1 MTESAN
7 LRARL
12 SLGPRRKARE
22 FALLGVYESLINES
36 ADFAAIDT
44 NLLSVITDEGSPV
57 AGCDLTS
64 EDFDQCDQEFYRDI
78 LDGVIKG
85 KQELLDTLSR
95 HLDRDPQRL
104 SVVERACL
112 MIGTWEMKNCPQ
124 IPYRVVIN
132 EAVELCKVFGAD
144 RGYKLVNGVLDK
156 VAGEL
161 RPAEHQA

>member
-12 SLGPRRKARE
+12 SQGPRRKARE

-36 ADFAAIDT
+36 ADFAAIDA

-57 AGCDLTS
+57 AGC
-64 EDFDQCDQEFYRDI
+64 EDFAQCDQQFYRDI

-85 KQELLDTLSR
+85 KNELLETIGR

-112 MIGTWEMKNCPQ
+112 MIGTWELKNCPQ

-132 EAVELCKVFGAD
+132 EAVELCKLFGAD

-156 VAGEL
+156 VAEEL
-161 RPAEHQA
+161 RSVEHKA

>member
-12 SLGPRRKARE
+12 SQGPRRKARE
-22 FALLGVYESLINES
+22 FALLGVYESLINET
-36 ADFAAIDT
+36 ADFAAIDA
-44 NLLSVITDEGSPV
+44 NLLSVISDEGGAV

-64 EDFDQCDQEFYRDI
+64 DDFVHCDQQFYRDI
-78 LDGVIKG
+78 LDGVMKG
-85 KQELLDTLSR
+85 KTELLEIIGR

-112 MIGTWEMKNCPQ
+112 MIGTWEMINCPQ

-156 VAGEL
+156 IASEL
-161 RPAEHQA
+161 RPSEHKA

>member
-12 SLGPRRKARE
+12 SQGPRRKARE

-36 ADFAAIDT
+36 ADFAAIDA

-64 EDFDQCDQEFYRDI
+64 EDFAQCDQQFYRDI
-78 LDGVIKG
+78 LDGVG
-85 KQELLDTLSR
+85 KNELLETIGR

-112 MIGTWEMKNCPQ
+112 MIGTWELKNCPQ

-156 VAGEL
+156 VAEEL
-161 RPAEHQA
+161 RSVEHKA

>member
-7 LRARL
+7 LRSRL

-36 ADFAAIDT
+36 ADFAAIDA

-57 AGCDLTS
+57 AGCDLSS
-64 EDFDQCDQEFYRDI
+64 EDFDHCDQDFYRDI

-85 KQELLDTLSR
+85 KGELLETLSR

-156 VAGEL
+156 VASEL
-161 RPAEHQA
+161 RPAEHEA

>member
-12 SLGPRRKARE
+12 SQGPRRKARE

-36 ADFAAIDT
+36 ADFAAIDA

-64 EDFDQCDQEFYRDI
+64 EDFAQCDQQFYRDI

-85 KQELLDTLSR
+85 KNELLETIGR

-104 SVVERACL
+104 SVVNSKEL
-112 MIGTWEMKNCPQ
+112 TGT
-124 IPYRVVIN
+124 RTS
-132 EAVELCKVFGAD
+132 G
-144 RGYKLVNGVLDK
+144 G
-156 VAGEL
+156 
-161 RPAEHQA
+161 

>member
-12 SLGPRRKARE
+12 SQGPRRKARE
-22 FALLGVYESLINES
+22 FALLGVYEALINES
-36 ADFAAIDT
+36 ADFAAIDA
-44 NLLSVITDEGSPV
+44 NLLSVITDEGTPV
-57 AGCDLTS
+57 AGCDLSS
-64 EDFDQCDQEFYRDI
+64 EDFDACDQQFYRDI
-78 LDGVIKG
+78 LDGVITA
-85 KQELLDTLSR
+85 KQELLETIGR
-95 HLDRDPQRL
+95 HLDRDPMRL

-112 MIGTWEMKNCPQ
+112 MIGTWELKHCLQ

-156 VAGEL
+156 IAGEL
-161 RPAEHQA
+161 RPAEHEA

>member
-1 MTESAN
+1 MTDSAN

-12 SLGPRRKARE
+12 SQGPRRKARE

-36 ADFAAIDT
+36 ADFAAIDA

-64 EDFDQCDQEFYRDI
+64 EDFAACDRQFYRDI
-78 LDGVIKG
+78 LEGVING
-85 KQELLDTLSR
+85 REELLAILGR

-112 MIGTWEMKNCPQ
+112 MIGAWELKNCLQ

-161 RPAEHQA
+161 RPNEHQA